1 MAPAAERAAVFA
13 APSCPNCG
21 SEFLVTRVRTH
32 GYPRGTDGSVKR
44 FYRCFRCFF
53 KFSDDDLVE
62 RE

>member
-1 MAPAAERAAVFA
+1 MFA

-32 GYPRGTDGSVKR
+32 GYPRRTDGSVKR

-53 KFSDDDLVE
+53 KFSGDDVVD